1 MQRLK
6 KEGLINSKAGFTIE
20 YRNKELYI
28 DGKKQD
34 EKTTDRYRKY
44 FKQDHFKVTIDK
56 E

>member
-1 MQRLK
+1 MENEPLN
-6 KEGLINSKAGFTIE
+6 NSKAGFTIE